1 MLKRALLLAALAAAP
16 LAAQTHPAD
25 NVSAERLEKDVA
37 KLVSFG
43 TRHTLSSQTDPAR
56 GIGAAVDW
64 GLEEFRRI
72 GAQCGGCLEVLP
84 VGETVTGPRV
94 PTPTLVR
101 NAVAIQRGSERPNEV
116 VIVQGHIDSRVSD
129 VMDSTSDAPG
139 ANDDGSGTALV
150 IEAAR
155 VLSGTKYPTTIIYAL
170 LSGEEQGLHGGQ
182 ILANWAETQGFT
194 VKAVL
199 NNDIIG
205 NSCGSDGYCEPKVV
219 RVFSEGPRADLND
232 RLRAAQTRFGGEND
246 TPSRNLSRWVA
257 DLATK
262 DAGGLQVRQIWRTD
276 RMGRGGDQVPFLQ
289 KGYPAIRF
297 SVGVEDYDHQH
308 QDLRTENGV
317 FYGDTI
323 DEMDFAYL
331 AGVTKLNVRALDA
344 LARAPMPPKVSVDA
358 AVKTYTDVRWSP
370 VYGADAFEVWK
381 RPTDQAFWGERP
393 AQRIENPPSE
403 CLGKGRATECGV
415 PVAIAG
421 TSFPSVRGDDWIF
434 GVAACAGEYCSPVS
448 SAVPGGAFEPVAKE

>member
-1 MLKRALLLAALAAAP
+1 MLKRAILLASLAAAP
-16 LAAQTHPAD
+16 LAAQTHPSEA
-25 NVSAERLEKDVA
+25 VSEERLKSDVET
-37 KLVSFG
+37 LVGFG
-43 TRHTLSSQTDPAR
+43 TRHTMSSQTDPER

-64 GLEEFRRI
+64 GLAEFKRI
-72 GAQCGGCLEVLP
+72 GAKCGDCLEVLP
-84 VGETVTGPRV
+84 VGETVTGSRIPL
-94 PTPTLVR
+94 PTLVR
-101 NAVAIQRGSERPNEV
+101 NAVAIQRGTERPNEV

-129 VMDSTSDAPG
+129 VMDATSDAPG

-155 VLSGTKYPTTIIYAL
+155 VLSGAKYPTTIIYAL

-182 ILANWAETQGFT
+182 ILANWAEAQGFT

-199 NNDIIG
+199 NNDIVG
-205 NSCGSDGYCEPKVV
+205 NSCGADGYCEPRHV
-219 RVFSEGPRADLND
+219 RVFSEGPRADLTE

-257 DLATK
+257 GLAEK
-262 DAGGLQVRQIWRTD
+262 HPDGLQVRQIWRTD

-317 FYGDTI
+317 VYGDTI
-323 DEMDFAYL
+323 EEMDFAYL

-344 LARAPMPPKVSVDA
+344 LARAPMPPKVTVDA
-358 AVKTYTDVRWSP
+358 AVKTYTELKWD
-370 VYGADAFEVWK
+370 EVL
-381 RPTDQAFWGERP
+381 GG
-393 AQRIENPPSE
+393 RIFRVF
-403 CLGKGRATECGV
+403 KRATDAPQWPEAPERLIEMKGDHGYDEDNNFISWRT
-415 PVAIAG
+415 ATRFTLEG
-421 TSFPSVRGDDWIF
+421 VRGDDWIF
-434 GVAACAGEYCSPVS
+434 GIAACDGEYCSPVS